1 MKTNR
6 LTPFYII
13 LLLLIN
19 GCTYQINSSIQKSE
33 SLVTQTN
40 KVNSVFY
47 LIPQV
52 SIFRIEG
59 YKKGDYSLI
68 KSSEKE
74 MRNSINKLT
83 NKFKIRNE
91 LQTLNS
97 INDSIS
103 SLCNLSNRIIN
114 ANGIQQ
120 NIFNQISRKDDSK
133 LVQQLFT
140 IEPNIGY
147 DYSFLAPII
156 KSELVGLVGV
166 IGIDLKSQNK
176 ESTKNI
182 SYIKYLPADG
192 YLQYHYIVN
201 IVTGKIIYRDI
212 RVFDSEIKPEHL
224 MLTLYDTFFL
234 LNKNLHQ

>member
-6 LTPFYII
+6 SIPFYII

-19 GCTYQINSSIQKSE
+19 GCSYQINSSIQKSE
-33 SLVTQTN
+33 SLITQTN
-40 KVNSVFY
+40 KLNAVFY
-47 LIPQV
+47 LQPQV

-59 YKKGDYSLI
+59 YNKEDYSLVI
-68 KSSEKE
+68 SSENE
-74 MRNSINKLT
+74 MRKTINKLT

-91 LQTLNS
+91 LQSLNS

-103 SLCNLSNRIIN
+103 SLNNLSQRIIN
-114 ANGIQQ
+114 ANEIQQ
-120 NIFNQISRKDDSK
+120 NLFNQISRKDESK

-147 DYSFLAPII
+147 HYSFLAPVI

-166 IGIDLKSQNK
+166 IAIDLKSRNK
-176 ESTKNI
+176 ESTNNI
-182 SYIKYLPADG
+182 AYIKYLPENG
-192 YLQYHYIVN
+192 YVQYHYIVN

-212 RVFDSEIKPEHL
+212 RVFDAAIKPEHL
-224 MLTLYDTFFL
+224 MLTLYDTFYL
-234 LNKNLHQ
+234 LNKNLNP